1 MEGLNIYW
9 KIWNKFDALLCIW
22 LKSVDAKI
30 EYRVFFM
37 IRGFS
42 TKKPKVACWDVM
54 LCISYYL
61 LFFFIFLTNT
71 QAENALKLVN
81 LRIIGDSAHT
91 RIIAF
96 FNAEPNVHLQILD
109 KPARLVINL
118 PTVDFSE
125 QNTSLKKQATLS
137 SMLLDVRYGFADI
150 RTSRII
156 LTSKIA
162 FIVEKS
168 TIQKLE
174 NGLWQ
179 LLIDISKSTQEKFDS
194 IFKKQ
199 QRANLDAKTQLM
211 QTRNFRV
218 ILDPGHGGI
227 DGGARG
233 VGGILEKDITLAF
246 TRVLQD
252 ELKKDS
258 HITVSLTRDSDVFLR
273 LSERVKKAQE
283 FGADLFIS
291 IHADTIN
298 VDSLRG
304 ATVYTISDKASDAI
318 AKSLAENENKVD
330 LLDGFPADELLE
342 VTDILIDLTRRE
354 THAFSVNFANSV
366 ISNLSKGNINLINN
380 PHRYAD
386 FQVLRA
392 SDIPSVLIEIGYLS
406 NKEDEKLL
414 NNPQW
419 RKQMAASIARS
430 IRQFA
435 EYRQKIM
442 RPL

>member
-1 MEGLNIYW
+1 
-9 KIWNKFDALLCIW
+9 
-22 LKSVDAKI
+22 
-30 EYRVFFM
+30 M

-42 TKKPKVACWDVM
+42 IKKPKAAYQDTILLL
-54 LCISYYL
+54 LCYL
-61 LFFFIFLTNT
+61 LFFLFQTNI
-71 QAENALKLVN
+71 QAANTLKLVD
-81 LRIIGDSAHT
+81 LRTIGDSTRT
-91 RIIAF
+91 RIIAV
-96 FNAEPNVHLQILD
+96 FNAEPNVRLQTLD
-109 KPARLVINL
+109 KPTRLIINL
-118 PTVDFSE
+118 PTVDFSA
-125 QNTSLKKQATLS
+125 QSTSLKKQNKLS
-137 SMLLDVRYGFADI
+137 SMLSDIRYGFSDI

-162 FIVEKS
+162 FVVEKQ
-168 TIQKLE
+168 TVQKLE

-179 LLIDISKSTQEKFDS
+179 LLIDIRKTTRAEFNELFEKQEKNKIDTK
-194 IFKKQ
+194 I
-199 QRANLDAKTQLM
+199 QRML
-211 QTRNFRV
+211 TRNFRV
-218 ILDPGHGGI
+218 VLDPGHGGI

-233 VGGILEKDITLAF
+233 ISGILEKDVTLAF
-246 TRVLQD
+246 ARVLRD

-258 HITVSLTRDSDVFLR
+258 HITVALTRDSNVFLR

-283 FGADLFIS
+283 FDADLFIS

-298 VDSLRG
+298 LHSLRG

-330 LLDGFPADELLE
+330 LLDGLPADESLE
-342 VTDILIDLTRRE
+342 VTDILLDLTRRE

-366 ISNLSKGNINLINN
+366 VSNLSKSNINLINN

-406 NKEDEKLL
+406 NKEDEELL

-419 RKQMAASIARS
+419 RKQMAISIAHS

-442 RPL
+442 QPL

>member
-1 MEGLNIYW
+1 
-9 KIWNKFDALLCIW
+9 
-22 LKSVDAKI
+22 
-30 EYRVFFM
+30 M

-42 TKKPKVACWDVM
+42 TKKPKAAYWDIILHV
-54 LCISYYL
+54 LYCFC
-61 LFFFIFLTNT
+61 FFLIFQTNI
-71 QAENALKLVN
+71 QAADALKLVD
-81 LRIIGDSAHT
+81 LRTIGDNTRT
-91 RIIAF
+91 RIIAV
-96 FNAEPNVHLQILD
+96 FNAEPNVRLQTLD
-109 KPARLVINL
+109 KPARLIINL
-118 PTVDFSE
+118 PTVDFSA
-125 QNTSLKKQATLS
+125 QNTLLKKQNTLS
-137 SMLLDVRYGFADI
+137 SMLSEVRYGFSDI

-162 FIVEKS
+162 FVVEKS
-168 TIQKLE
+168 TVQKLE

-179 LLIDISKSTQEKFDS
+179 LLVDIHKTTQEKFHEIFQKQEKNKFDIS
-194 IFKKQ
+194 IQ
-199 QRANLDAKTQLM
+199 QKPV
-211 QTRNFRV
+211 RNFRV
-218 ILDPGHGGI
+218 VLDPGHGGI

-233 VGGILEKDITLAF
+233 ISGILEKDVTLAF
-246 TRVLQD
+246 ARVLRD

-258 HITVSLTRDSDVFLR
+258 HITVTLTRDSNIFLR

-283 FGADLFIS
+283 LDADLFIS

-298 VDSLRG
+298 LHSLRG

-330 LLDGFPADELLE
+330 LLDGLPADESLE
-342 VTDILIDLTRRE
+342 VTDILFDLTRRE

-366 ISNLSKGNINLINN
+366 VSNLSKNNINLINN

-392 SDIPSVLIEIGYLS
+392 ADIPSVLIEIGYLS
-406 NKEDEKLL
+406 NKEDEELL

-419 RKQMAASIARS
+419 RKQMAISIAHS

-442 RPL
+442 QPL

>member
-1 MEGLNIYW
+1 
-9 KIWNKFDALLCIW
+9 
-22 LKSVDAKI
+22 
-30 EYRVFFM
+30 M

-42 TKKPKVACWDVM
+42 TKKLKIAWWGVLLYIPYC
-54 LCISYYL
+54 L
-61 LFFFIFLTNT
+61 LFFLIFQTDIR
-71 QAENALKLVN
+71 AAGALKLIN
-81 LRIIGDSAHT
+81 LRVIGDSAHT
-91 RIIAF
+91 RIIAV
-96 FNAEPNVHLQILD
+96 FNAEPNARLQILD

-118 PTVDFSE
+118 PTVDFSA
-125 QNTSLKKQATLS
+125 QNTPLKKQNILS
-137 SMLLDVRYGFADI
+137 GMLSNVRYGLSDV

-162 FIVEKS
+162 FIVEK
-168 TIQKLE
+168 TTVRKLE

-179 LLIDISKSTQEKFDS
+179 LLIDISKSTQEKFNEV
-194 IFKKQ
+194 FKE
-199 QRANLDAKTQLM
+199 QRTINLDIKTQRM
-211 QTRNFRV
+211 PTRNFRV
-218 ILDPGHGGI
+218 VLDPGHGGI

-233 VGGILEKDITLAF
+233 ISGILEKDVTLAF
-246 TRVLQD
+246 ARVLRD
-252 ELKKDS
+252 EFKKDS
-258 HITVSLTRDSDVFLR
+258 HITVTLTRDSNIFLR
-273 LSERVKKAQE
+273 LSERVKKARE
-283 FGADLFIS
+283 LGADLFIS

-298 VDSLRG
+298 VHSLRG

-318 AKSLAENENKVD
+318 AKSLAESENKVD
-330 LLDGFPADELLE
+330 LLDGLPADESLE

-366 ISNLSKGNINLINN
+366 VSNLLKSNINLINN

-392 SDIPSVLIEIGYLS
+392 SDVPSVLIEIGYLS

-414 NNPQW
+414 TNPQW
-419 RKQMAASIARS
+419 RKQMATSLAYS

-442 RPL
+442 QPL